1 MEYLYRQAG
10 RQFVIS
16 DDSTPNDEITDEVDE
31 GFVDESTTLLSSS
44 ISEHLLMVGVGTTEE
59 EEEEEDEEQEEEEEE
74 DEEEDEE
81 KDEDEKDEVLYSG
94 FLSRGINNCMR

>member
-10 RQFVIS
+10 RRFVIS

-44 ISEHLLMVGVGTTEE
+44 VSEHLLTVGVGTTEE
-59 EEEEEDEEQEEEEEE
+59 EEEEE
-74 DEEEDEE
+74 E
-81 KDEDEKDEVLYSG
+81 KDEDEKDEVCP
-94 FLSRGINNCMR
+94 IHI